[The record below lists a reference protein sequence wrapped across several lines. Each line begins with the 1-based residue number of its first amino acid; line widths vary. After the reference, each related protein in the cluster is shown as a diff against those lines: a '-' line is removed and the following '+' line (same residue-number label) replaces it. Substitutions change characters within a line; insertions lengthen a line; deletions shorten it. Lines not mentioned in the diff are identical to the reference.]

1 MFFDALGGQCLSFSG
16 LHRRIQYFNFFVNFS
31 SYVVGTEATISELA
45 DFICAA
51 QIAKA
56 EDAFFTEDEVVF
68 FAVIT
73 KLNIWCFKLLI

>member
-1 MFFDALGGQCLSFSG
+1 
-16 LHRRIQYFNFFVNFS
+16 VPP

-56 EDAFFTEDEVVF
+56 EDAFFAEDEVVLC
-68 FAVIT
+68 ICPT
-73 KLNIWCFKLLI
+73 CICGS